1 MTNDNKSTD
10 THVDTHID
18 RDVYRVN
25 KGSWIVSWSWYDENN
40 NINVNY
46 LVWLHWKKIMGRPTL
61 SEPQKWRRIRRR
73 TETRKVIRRFCLN
86 SMEIGS
92 NWEEMERLL
101 AREEGYKLPAVCY
114 SIRFFRSPPPQFSAR
129 IKLGFHFMKTI
140 QQSFRIA
147 LSSITV
153 SSISN
158 YSE

>member
-114 SIRFFRSPPPQFSAR
+114 SIRFFRSPSPPPPPPSLVRASNWDFISWKQYNNRS
-129 IKLGFHFMKTI
+129 
-140 QQSFRIA
+140 
-147 LSSITV
+147 V
-153 SSISN
+153 SP
-158 YSE
+158 YRQ